1 LYKHI
6 PVAVVSEELQQEIQ
20 IYANIMEQPV
30 PDVIENA
37 LLHWIATVGAKD
49 FAEGHCK
56 KLGRKRSI
64 SQSVRSVNA
73 LPDEAVLKLRF
84 D

>member
-1 LYKHI
+1 
-6 PVAVVSEELQQEIQ
+6 
-20 IYANIMEQPV
+20 M
-30 PDVIENA
+30 
-37 LLHWIATVGAKD
+37 ATVGAKD

>member
-1 LYKHI
+1 MYKHI
-6 PVAVVSEELQQEIQ
+6 PVVVVSEELQQEIQ
-20 IYANIMEQPV
+20 LYANIMERM
-30 PDVIENA
+30 
-37 LLHWIATVGAKD
+37 ATVGAKD
-49 FAEGHCK
+49 LAEGHCK